1 MLVENTR
8 RGEARFSITI
18 RRMTHFPHLFQ
29 PLRIRGCTLKNRIM
43 STGHDT
49 TLPVDGTVN
58 AALVAYQE
66 ARARGGVGLIVLQ
79 VSGVHETARYTNHV
93 LMATDDSAIAGYRDV
108 AQAVHRHGSVL
119 FGQLFHPG
127 REMAEADG
135 GLLNVAYAPSSVP
148 NERFHVMP
156 RPLKAAMINAI
167 VNGYGDA
174 ARRMQ
179 SAGLDGVEIVAS
191 HGYLPAQ
198 FLNPRVNL
206 REDAYGGDIDGRL
219 RFLREVIVDIR
230 AKVGEGFVVGMRI
243 SGSEADDQGLTE
255 DETLEAVERL
265 GDSIDYVHI
274 TVGTSATLG
283 GAIHIAPPM
292 TFKNAYVVPY
302 AARIKRQSRIPVF
315 VTGRINQPQEADA
328 VIAANH
334 ADVCGMTRAL
344 ISDPEMPN
352 KAARGATEDIRAC
365 IACNQACIGHFHKGY
380 PISCIQNPVS
390 GRELRFG
397 TLNPASRRKKVWVVG
412 GGPAGMKAA
421 VIAAE
426 RGHHATLFEAER
438 RLGGQ
443 ALLAQMLP
451 GRAEFGGLVT
461 NLERELYVAGVPVHK
476 GTRVDRAMIAAAAP
490 DVVLIATGAKPY
502 RPQFPQ
508 EGALQIVD
516 SWQVLRG
523 EGTVGQSVV
532 VIDWRADWIGIGIA
546 EHLAMGGRSVRLAVS
561 GIAAG
566 ETLPFYVRDHS
577 VAGLHKLGVKVL
589 PYMRLYGSD
598 ADSVYLQHVGSG
610 EAVVIDKV
618 DTLVLCTGHTPVDE
632 LSDSL
637 EDMDVEVRVIG
648 DAASPRTAEEAVYE
662 GLSVAA
668 EI

>member
-1 MLVENTR
+1 
-8 RGEARFSITI
+8 
-18 RRMTHFPHLFQ
+18 MTAFPHLFQ

-93 LMATDDSAIAGYRDV
+93 LMATDDSSIEGYRRV
-108 AQAVHRHGSVL
+108 AEAVHRYGTVL

-127 REMAEADG
+127 REIAEADG
-135 GLLNVAYAPSSVP
+135 GLLSVAYAPSSVP
-148 NERFHVMP
+148 NERFRVMP
-156 RPLKAAMINAI
+156 RPLKQPMIDAI

-179 SAGLDGVEIVAS
+179 TAGLDGVEIVAS

-206 REDAYGGDIDGRL
+206 RDDAYGGALEGRL
-219 RFLREVIVDIR
+219 RFLREVIANIRRKVDD
-230 AKVGEGFVVGMRI
+230 GFVVGLRI
-243 SGSEADDQGLTE
+243 SGTEIDEQGLTT
-255 DETLEAVERL
+255 DESLDAVSAL
-265 GDSIDYVHI
+265 DDSIDYAHI
-274 TVGTSATLG
+274 TLGTSATLG

-292 TFKNAYVVPY
+292 ALKTSYVVPY
-302 AARIKRQSRIPVF
+302 AARIKRQARIPVF
-315 VTGRINQPQEADA
+315 VTGRINQPQDADA
-328 VIAANH
+328 IIAAHH

-344 ISDPEMPN
+344 ICDPDMPN
-352 KAARGATEDIRAC
+352 KAASGAAEDIRAC

-397 TLNPASRRKKVWVVG
+397 TLPPAARRRKVMVIG

-426 RGHHATLFEAER
+426 RGHQATLYEAER

-443 ALLAQMLP
+443 AILAQMLP
-451 GRAEFGGLVT
+451 GRAEFGGLIT
-461 NLERELYVAGVPVHK
+461 NLQRELELAGVQIHK
-476 GTRVDRAMIAAAAP
+476 GVRVDRAMIAAAAP
-490 DVVLIATGAKPY
+490 DVVIIATGATPY
-502 RPQFPQ
+502 RPVFPQ
-508 EGALQIVD
+508 EGDLQIVD
-516 SWQVLRG
+516 AWQVLRG
-523 EGTVGQSVV
+523 EGTIGHSVV

-546 EHLAMGGRSVRLAVS
+546 EHLAQQGRSVRLAVS

-566 ETLPFYVRDHS
+566 ETLPLYVRDQAAAS
-577 VAGLHKLGVKVL
+577 LHKLGVKVL

-598 ADSVYLQHVGSG
+598 ADSVYLQHVSSA
-610 EAVVIDKV
+610 EAVVLDKV
-618 DTLVLCTGHTPVDE
+618 DTLVLCTGHTPVDD
-632 LSDSL
+632 LSDAL
-637 EDMDVEVRVIG
+637 EDLNVEVRIIG
-648 DAASPRTAEEAVYE
+648 DAASPRTAEEAIYD
-662 GLSVAA
+662 GLNVAA

>member
-1 MLVENTR
+1 
-8 RGEARFSITI
+8 
-18 RRMTHFPHLFQ
+18 MTALTHLFQ

-43 STGHDT
+43 SSGHDT

-93 LMATDDSAIAGYRDV
+93 LMATDDGSIAGYRSV
-108 AQAVHRHGSVL
+108 AEAVHRFGTVL

-127 REMAEADG
+127 REIAEADG
-135 GLLNVAYAPSSVP
+135 GLLSVAYAPSSVP

-156 RPLKAAMINAI
+156 RPLKRTMIDAI
-167 VNGYGDA
+167 VHGYGDA

-179 SAGLDGVEIVAS
+179 QAGLDGVEIVAS

-206 REDAYGGDIDGRL
+206 RDDAYGGDIENRL
-219 RFLREVIVDIR
+219 RFLREVIADIR
-230 AKVGEGFVVGMRI
+230 AKVSDAFVVGLRI
-243 SGSEADDQGLTE
+243 SGTELDEAGLTE
-255 DETLEAVERL
+255 DESFEAVTRL
-265 GDSIDYVHI
+265 GESIDYAHI
-274 TVGTSATLG
+274 TLGTSASLG

-292 TFKNAYVVPY
+292 TLKTAYVVPY
-302 AARIKRQSRIPVF
+302 AARIKRQVRIPIF
-315 VTGRINQPQEADA
+315 VTGRINQPQEAEA
-328 VIAANH
+328 VISANH

-352 KAARGATEDIRAC
+352 KAARGALEDIRAC

-397 TLNPASRRKKVWVVG
+397 TLRSAARRKKVMVVG

-421 VIAAE
+421 AIAAQ
-426 RGHHATLFEAER
+426 RGHHAVLFEAER

-451 GRAEFGGLVT
+451 GRAEFGGLIT
-461 NLERELYVAGVPVHK
+461 NLERELHLAEVQVH
-476 GTRVDRAMIAAAAP
+476 RRARIDREMVMSQAP

-502 RPQFPQ
+502 RPDFPQ
-508 EGALQIVD
+508 EGSLAVMD
-516 SWQVLRG
+516 AWAVLRG
-523 EGTVGQSVV
+523 EGTIGQSVV

-546 EHLAMGGRSVRLAVS
+546 EHLAQQGRTVRLAVS

-566 ETLPFYVRDHS
+566 ETLPFYVRDHAAAS
-577 VAGLHKLGVKVL
+577 LHKLGVQVL
-589 PYMRLYGSD
+589 TYTRLYGSD
-598 ADSVYLQHVGSG
+598 SDSVYLQHQSSG

-618 DTLVLCTGHTPVDE
+618 DTLVLCTGHTPVDD
-632 LSDSL
+632 LSDAL
-637 EDMDVEVRVIG
+637 EGLDAEVHVIG

-662 GLSVAA
+662 GLKVAA